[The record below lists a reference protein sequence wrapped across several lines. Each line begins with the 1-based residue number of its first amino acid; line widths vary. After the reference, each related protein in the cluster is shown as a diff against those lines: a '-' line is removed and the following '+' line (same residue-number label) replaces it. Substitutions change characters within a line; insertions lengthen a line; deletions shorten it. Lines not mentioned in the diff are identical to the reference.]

1 MRRHGITRRRRKNK
15 KKCAAM
21 KMVDNSPMNYVGA
34 SGAPLSSDQG
44 ADELSDHQ
52 WSEAVRI
59 MGQSMGPEGQ
69 WIQDT
74 YEDSNAEG
82 RGDAM
87 IGAAWDD
94 HLKGAVT
101 GGIYNSGN
109 ELLYNVVNS
118 INEKKKRDIYN
129 RNWTDDAVGASEI

>member
-1 MRRHGITRRRRKNK
+1 MGRHGCTRRRRETEKG
-15 KKCAAM
+15 AGM
-21 KMVDNSPMNYVGA
+21 KMADNSQMNYVA
-34 SGAPLSSDQG
+34 STGAPLGVGSG
-44 ADELSDHQ
+44 EAELSDHQ
-52 WSEAVRI
+52 WSEVVRI
-59 MGQSMGPEGQ
+59 SGQSMGPEGQ

-94 HLKGAVT
+94 HWQGAVT

-109 ELLYNVVNS
+109 ELIYNVVNAIGQKQRREDYAS
-118 INEKKKRDIYN
+118 
-129 RNWTDDAVGASEI
+129 NWKETSVGASEI